1 MPRNPFAPYARVLR
15 TPGAVPFV
23 TAAFFGR
30 FPRATFTLSSI
41 LLVSAVSGSFAVAG
55 AVSAVLVLAMA
66 VGGPL
71 WSRAMD
77 QSGQRRTL
85 ALSIAA
91 FTVSGLAFV
100 LVVTTGA
107 PAFTWYLLAGITG
120 LSAPDLGAATR
131 ARWSYLLTDP
141 ADRTTAF
148 SLESVADESVFVVGP
163 PFMTILASAIDPAVG
178 VIAALALGVAGG
190 LALLLQTRTQ
200 PPVVPHAERKAVSRR
215 PPWIVLPIVL
225 VCVGIGTIFGSF
237 DVTAVGFA
245 TDNGDSA
252 LAGFVIAAIGLGTA
266 LAAALFGMRR
276 WRAPLR
282 VRLMVASVA
291 LAVVTPVLLLAT
303 TPTMVLVSGF
313 VVGLAIS
320 PVLISAMTLAQA
332 KAEPDR
338 VTETLAYPSVGLS
351 IGVTIGATFAG
362 SLLDAYGPAAAYLLT
377 IGGAAAAGLVA
388 IGANLGY
395 RALESRAD
403 DGAVGLGSTQTAL
416 PLDA

>member
-55 AVSAVLVLAMA
+55 TVSAVLVLAMA

-77 QSGQRRTL
+77 RSGQRRTL
-85 ALSIAA
+85 ALSIGA
-91 FTVSGLAFV
+91 FTVGGLAFV
-100 LVVTTGA
+100 LVVTSGA
-107 PAFTWYLLAGITG
+107 PAFTWYVLAGITG
-120 LSAPDLGAATR
+120 LSAPDLGSATR
-131 ARWSYLLTDP
+131 ARWSHLLTDS

-148 SLESVADESVFVVGP
+148 SLESVADEAVFVVGP

-178 VIAALALGVAGG
+178 VIAALVLGVAGG

-200 PPVVPHAERKAVSRR
+200 PPVVPRAERVPVSRR
-215 PPWIVLPIVL
+215 PPLIVLPIVL

-266 LAAALFGMRR
+266 VAAGLFGMRR

-282 VRLMVASVA
+282 VRLMVSSVV
-291 LAVVTPVLLLAT
+291 LAAVTPVLLLAT
-303 TPTMVLVSGF
+303 TPAMVLLAGF

-332 KAEPDR
+332 KAEPGR

-362 SLLDAYGPAAAYLLT
+362 SLLDTHGPAAAYLLT
-377 IGGAAAAGLVA
+377 IGGAAAAGLLA

-395 RALESRAD
+395 RALELRS
-403 DGAVGLGSTQTAL
+403 GTQAAPPRTPHSAL
-416 PLDA
+416 SSDA